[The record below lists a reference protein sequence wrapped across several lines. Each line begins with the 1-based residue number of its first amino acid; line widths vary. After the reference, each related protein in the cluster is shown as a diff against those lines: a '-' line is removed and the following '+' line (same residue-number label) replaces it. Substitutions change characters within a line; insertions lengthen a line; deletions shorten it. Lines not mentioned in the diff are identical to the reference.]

1 MLYVRRKNLIAVPF
15 FMAVVVC
22 AVMVVFIS
30 SSSQAEVTSG
40 SIRLSTHSSN
50 GGGPVPDPMYLDA
63 LYTFTVD
70 DIEETLTLTV
80 DNLTPEDPC
89 DPWFKIS
96 QVFFNVE
103 SNITGLD
110 LTAVI
115 GSDIAAWNWGDGPQ
129 GSNFGLDSFQVDG
142 FGVFDVALR
151 DGQGATEENVI
162 DPGETVEFVFD
173 IFGVGPFSAGNFI
186 TMSTQVD
193 HHIISYGAGKFF
205 NGAPE
210 FTGFGATT
218 VPEPMTICL
227 FGLGG
232 LALLRKRKK

>member
-1 MLYVRRKNLIAVPF
+1 MLYVRRKNLIAVPT
-15 FMAVVVC
+15 FMAVVMC
-22 AVMVVFIS
+22 AVMVVFV

-50 GGGPVPDPMYLDA
+50 GGGPVPDPCLLDA
-63 LYTFTVD
+63 LYTFEVD
-70 DIEETLTLTV
+70 DIAETLTLTV

-103 SNITGLD
+103 SNITDLD

-115 GSDIAAWNWGDGPQ
+115 GSDIAAWNWDNGPQ
-129 GSNFGLDSFQVDG
+129 GSTFDPDGHQVDG
-142 FGVFDVALR
+142 FGLFDVALR
-151 DGQGATEENVI
+151 DGQGDTEENVI

-173 IFGVGPFSAGNFI
+173 IFGVGPFSASNFI

-193 HHIISYGAGKFF
+193 THIISYGAGKFF

-210 FTGFGATT
+210 FTGFGATD

-232 LALLRKRKK
+232 LALLRKRRK